1 MNQQVPAPSHV
12 FDVSAID
19 GYALTVR
26 RHGNPNGPRLILT
39 HGNGFAIDA
48 YYPFWSRLTEQF
60 DCFVYDIRN
69 HGWNSL
75 DDDPLRHNVPF
86 FVNDAKRIV
95 GGVEERFGLKPTIG
109 VFHSLSAIV
118 ALHQVTTGHGFD
130 AIVLFD
136 PPLIPPGGFPADL
149 QGMGSHIGA
158 ITRKRRNRFDTVEEF
173 VDSLR
178 GNAVFGR
185 VPHEALNIFARTTLR
200 RARDGVGFE
209 LRCPP
214 EYEAQ
219 IVEHLFS
226 WALTVDFREV
236 RCPVKAI
243 GSDPTVAYSFLP
255 STDLA
260 VLVGL
265 DYDFVPETSHLLQL
279 EAPESCV
286 ALMIGFLKERGLA

>member
-1 MNQQVPAPSHV
+1 MIANVK
-12 FDVSAID
+12 
-19 GYALTVR
+19 
-26 RHGNPNGPRLILT
+26 
-39 HGNGFAIDA
+39 
-48 YYPFWSRLTEQF
+48 PFR
-60 DCFVYDIRN
+60 
-69 HGWNSL
+69 
-75 DDDPLRHNVPF
+75 
-86 FVNDAKRIV
+86 
-95 GGVEERFGLKPTIG
+95 
-109 VFHSLSAIV
+109 SLSAIV

-136 PPLIPPGGFPADL
+136 PPLIPLGGFPADL

-158 ITRKRRNRFDTVEEF
+158 ITRKRRNRFDSVEEF

-178 GNAVFGR
+178 GDAVFGR
-185 VPHEALNIFARTTLR
+185 VPHEVLNLFARTTLR
-200 RARDGVGFE
+200 HARDGVGFE

-226 WALTVDFREV
+226 WALTVEFREV

-243 GSDPTVAYSFLP
+243 GSDPTVTYSFLP

-286 ALMIGFLKERGLA
+286 ALMVGFLKERGLA